1 MTGNFRVMNSEEES
15 YYASLIVFYETIR
28 DLANKT
34 NLNQTQKIYEALS
47 DVNPKW
53 NEKDSN

>member
-34 NLNQTQKIYEALS
+34 NLNQTQKIYKALS